1 MNTAPLHLVKV
12 GSATNST
19 ATMATLE
26 KLAASHNATL
36 EVFKSRRGNHQLIKI
51 NGQLVAYGFQTEE
64 EAIAYAL
71 TGEAA

>member
-1 MNTAPLHLVKV
+1 MNATILHLVKV
-12 GSATNST
+12 GTATNST

-26 KLAASHNATL
+26 QLAAAHNATL
-36 EVFKSRRGNHQLIKI
+36 EVFKSRRGNHQLIKL